1 MATKDL
7 TDLIPIKGISYA
19 KKRALASQCKV
30 YDIAGLL
37 ASGATPEQRKQMAER
52 LETDVKYV
60 TNWVMQADL
69 WRLPDMSIDL
79 AYILTLAGIRSALDL
94 MYVDLQKLYPVL
106 LPLYAAH
113 PDLSMVGLD
122 KLGEIIEASQSMF
135 APISFWEVIEAARQ
149 FSETGPIGPNADP
162 EVLRK
167 AREIARNRVEVGT
180 TPMQY
185 KV

>member
-19 KKRALASQCKV
+19 KKKALASQCKV

-37 ASGATPEQRKQMAER
+37 ASGATPEQRKLMAER

-69 WRLPDMSIDL
+69 WRLPDMSTDL
-79 AYILTLAGIRSALDL
+79 AYILTLAGVRSALDL
-94 MYVDLQKLYPVL
+94 MYVDLNKLTPVL

-113 PDLSMVGLD
+113 PELAREGFANLR
-122 KLGEIIEASQSMF
+122 EIIEASQSM
-135 APISFWEVIEAARQ
+135 
-149 FSETGPIGPNADP
+149 
-162 EVLRK
+162 
-167 AREIARNRVEVGT
+167 
-180 TPMQY
+180 
-185 KV
+185 

>member
-69 WRLPDMSIDL
+69 WRLPNMSTDL
-79 AYILTLAGIRSALDL
+79 A
-94 MYVDLQKLYPVL
+94 
-106 LPLYAAH
+106 
-113 PDLSMVGLD
+113 
-122 KLGEIIEASQSMF
+122 
-135 APISFWEVIEAARQ
+135 
-149 FSETGPIGPNADP
+149 
-162 EVLRK
+162 
-167 AREIARNRVEVGT
+167 
-180 TPMQY
+180 
-185 KV
+185 